1 MIVTDNTSAEYVAV
15 FEVTD
20 VPPLG
25 YAKYITSKTNN
36 EDYLGRFI
44 LNDIVSILC
53 LEYTQQS
60 SVINNIKEDVA
71 ISNKVSNVFIMI
83 LLYY

>member
-1 MIVTDNTSAEYVAV
+1 MIVTGNTNAEYVAV

-25 YAKYITSKTNN
+25 YAIYTSKTNN
-36 EDYLGRFI
+36 EDYLGGFI
-44 LNDIVSILC
+44 LNDIVSISC